1 MTRDD
6 ASIPRS
12 INDYLAQLRGAL
24 DGADPAMIQD
34 ALSDAETHLRAEC
47 AARPGESEESIL
59 AAIIGSYGSPGDV
72 ADAYRQTEKTVQAAF
87 ATQSNR
93 PTTSSETPNI
103 LRQFFSVYRDARAWM
118 SLFFMLLSL
127 VTGVFYFTFAVLGL
141 TLSLGLAILII
152 GLPFLIGFIGV
163 ARVLALAEGRL
174 VETVTGERMPRR
186 ARPSETGGLL
196 ARIGTMLRDRRSW
209 TTLAYQLLMLPL
221 GVLYF
226 SIAITLTA
234 FGAGLVGAGVG
245 TILQSL
251 GLDVIPGTVSFG
263 TSELSPWLALPAIV
277 TGVLMLTALL
287 HLARKVARIH
297 GIFAKNLL
305 VST

>member
-1 MTRDD
+1 
-6 ASIPRS
+6 
-12 INDYLAQLRGAL
+12 
-24 DGADPAMIQD
+24 MIQD

-47 AARPGESEESIL
+47 AARPGESEESVL
-59 AAIIGSYGSPGDV
+59 GTIISSYGSPTDV

-87 ATQSNR
+87 ATQDNR
-93 PTTSSETPNI
+93 PTTSSATPNI

-118 SLFFMLLSL
+118 SLLFMLLSL
-127 VTGVFYFTFAVLGL
+127 VTGVFYFTFAILGL

-163 ARVLALAEGRL
+163 ARVLALVEGRL

-186 ARPSETGGLL
+186 ARPSETGSLL

-209 TTLAYQLLMLPL
+209 TTLVYQLMMLPL

-226 SIAITLTA
+226 SIAITLTS

-251 GLDVIPGTVSFG
+251 GLDVLPGTVSLG
-263 TSELSPWLALPAIV
+263 TSELTLWLALPAIV

-287 HLARKVARIH
+287 HLARKVARLH